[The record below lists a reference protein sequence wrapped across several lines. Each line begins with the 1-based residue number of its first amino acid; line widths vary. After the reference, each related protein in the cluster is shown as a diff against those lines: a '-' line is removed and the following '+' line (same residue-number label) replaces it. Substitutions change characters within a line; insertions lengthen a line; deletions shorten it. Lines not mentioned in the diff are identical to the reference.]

1 VQHVVVA
8 SRGANTC
15 TVTAVSCG
23 SQDSQGIIVILCTHG
38 NCEKYGIFRPVA
50 TPTTTATALAVGGI
64 ILPAMNHNSHREFVQ
79 QRPILL
85 EEQLAGISLCLGD
98 WQRLQTWGHVGL
110 LHVVQGTSGPPPH
123 TPHLIMSTSRLIM
136 LNSHT
141 DPHCSPCIAEPSLV
155 SAVASVFASIMDS
168 LTEHASSSG
177 LFVGKAVSS
186 TSLHCKCPGSR

>member
-1 VQHVVVA
+1 MQHVVVA
-8 SRGANTC
+8 SCSASTC
-15 TVTAVSCG
+15 TITAVSSG

-123 TPHLIMSTSRLIM
+123 TPRLIMSSQICDHVELAHVEQGTSGPPPHTPHLVMSTSRLIM
-136 LNSHT
+136 LNYHT
-141 DPHCSPCIAEPSLV
+141 DPLCSP
-155 SAVASVFASIMDS
+155 
-168 LTEHASSSG
+168 
-177 LFVGKAVSS
+177 
-186 TSLHCKCPGSR
+186 